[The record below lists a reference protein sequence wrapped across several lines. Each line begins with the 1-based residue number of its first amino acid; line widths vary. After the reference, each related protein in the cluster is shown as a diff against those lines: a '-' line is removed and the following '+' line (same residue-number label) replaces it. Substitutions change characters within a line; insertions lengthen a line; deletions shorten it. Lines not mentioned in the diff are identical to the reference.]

1 MPQGRH
7 RDATSPRLIAARFAS
22 LAAVTVTAATATA
35 GLASI
40 APAAH
45 ADITRCVGV
54 EGQQFAFACY
64 TSPRFNHSGFD
75 NDTVATFP
83 TVCYA
88 IGCTTEQVVVLTPDQ
103 SNIGTGRFTAVS
115 YLGHSYTVY
124 RPAASQPY
132 VVTSDNPRATPAE
145 QTEVLA
151 LSALLDAANG
161 G

>member
-7 RDATSPRLIAARFAS
+7 RLSRPLRRTAHVARIAA
-22 LAAVTVTAATATA
+22 VAATATTATA
-35 GLASI
+35 GFVGI
-40 APAAH
+40 APVAH

-75 NDTVATFP
+75 NTTVATFP

-103 SNIGTGRFTAVS
+103 SNVGTGRFTAVS

-132 VVTSDNPRATPAE
+132 VVTSDNPRATDADNA
-145 QTEVLA
+145 QALA
-151 LSALLDAANG
+151 ISALLDTANG